1 MRPAQSHAESQG
13 VSVEAIVLATG
24 NKGKIRELSV
34 MLEPFGVRVRSLS
47 EFPEIGEIPETG
59 ETFLENALIK
69 ARTVAGATG
78 LVAVADDSGIEVD
91 ALDGRPGVYSARYA
105 GEACD
110 DRANNEKM
118 LAELRGVP
126 DEKRTG
132 RYRCVMVAVAPS
144 GERIDADGSY
154 EIRVGHGYKGSG
166 GFGYDVIV
174 VDPDLGC
181 HVAELDPEVKNRR
194 SHRGKAMRGL
204 LAKWPDFWAR
214 VGK

>member
-1 MRPAQSHAESQG
+1 MDT
-13 VSVEAIVLATG
+13 IVLATG

-34 MLEPFGVRVRSLS
+34 LLEPFGVRVRSLA

-59 ETFLENALIK
+59 DTFLENALIK
-69 ARTVAGATG
+69 ARTVAEATG

-91 ALDGRPGVYSARYA
+91 ALGGAPGVYSARFA
-105 GEACD
+105 GDTCD

-126 DEKRTG
+126 DEERTG

-154 EIRVGHGYKGSG
+154 EIRVGHDYRGSG

-174 VDPDLGC
+174 VDPEMGC
-181 HVAELDPEVKNRR
+181 HVAELEPEVKNRR
-194 SHRGKAMRGL
+194 SHRGKAMRRL
-204 LAKWPDFWAR
+204 LAKWPEFWAR
-214 VGK
+214 ARANALS